1 MTRTARAAFPRAIIK
16 DRSQSRS
23 GLGKVMKKE
32 GAGSHNW
39 GKLGEIE
46 TVGSE
51 LDYDSE
57 GELTMLRSTGLDSDD
72 ALQDVPTRRK
82 RSLSVPNDKEIEA
95 AKQLRKNALNGTVDL
110 ATIARTSVAVSSV
123 PGKDTINSIHSDAGT
138 TGSP

>member
-46 TVGSE
+46 PVGSE

-57 GELTMLRSTGLDSDD
+57 GELTMLRSSLDNDA
-72 ALQDVPTRRK
+72 ALQGAPARRK
-82 RSLSVPNDKEIEA
+82 RSTSVPNNKEIEA
-95 AKQLRKNALNGTVDL
+95 AKQLRKNALNGRVDL

-123 PGKDTINSIHSDAGT
+123 PKNIINSIHSDVST